1 MAAPPPRCETDRAAH
16 RVGARAIRLGGCVGG
31 AGALALGASSS
42 LPEKGPME
50 LPPHA
55 QGRRSQLS
63 QDVASYVRELIIS
76 GRARRDD
83 YLRIDTIAK
92 AMGISSTPVREGL
105 LMLQLEGFVK
115 LVPRHGFRVVGVEP
129 QDVLDIFWAQ
139 GVLAGELAA
148 RAAMRASEDELSE
161 LEALIEA
168 HSRAV
173 AAGDEPSYTR
183 LGHQFHRAV
192 NLAAR
197 SNRLANLLGNM
208 TKQLPNQFYG
218 KIEGQIE
225 GSLEYHPRILEA
237 IRGRDAE
244 AARAQMVE
252 HIVSGGD
259 ALVQYLEDQ
268 GLWAEDR
275 ESDAGA

>member
-1 MAAPPPRCETDRAAH
+1 
-16 RVGARAIRLGGCVGG
+16 
-31 AGALALGASSS
+31 
-42 LPEKGPME
+42 ME

-148 RAAMRASEDELSE
+148 RAAMRASEDEISE
-161 LEALIEA
+161 LRQE
-168 HSRAV
+168 RAK
-173 AAGDEPSYTR
+173 
-183 LGHQFHRAV
+183 
-192 NLAAR
+192 
-197 SNRLANLLGNM
+197 LLG
-208 TKQLPNQFYG
+208 QGAELDDGVQP
-218 KIEGQIE
+218 
-225 GSLEYHPRILEA
+225 HRCRRRRRRRHRR
-237 IRGRDAE
+237 RGR
-244 AARAQMVE
+244 
-252 HIVSGGD
+252 G
-259 ALVQYLEDQ
+259 
-268 GLWAEDR
+268 
-275 ESDAGA
+275 